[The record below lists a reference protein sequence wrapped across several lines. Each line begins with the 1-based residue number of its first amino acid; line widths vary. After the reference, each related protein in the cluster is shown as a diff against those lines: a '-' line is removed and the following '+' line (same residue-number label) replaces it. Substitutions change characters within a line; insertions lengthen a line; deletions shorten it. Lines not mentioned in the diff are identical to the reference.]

1 MRITDITAEA
11 LAETNDKELLSLHRR
26 CHQLAGSLFATA
38 RERAED
44 DDEGKVTW
52 EDLVN
57 AHALIAAEME
67 AREMNHDVRDR
78 LDRESAR
85 VEKGAVSLEYLKAR
99 LAEAQDVVVVENFI
113 SIAGSVVQ
121 KGERAGDVDL
131 VIRQDR
137 RDTSLE
143 ILTRKVFDPEKQ
155 GYLHWV
161 YQASG
166 PHADYIPAFDLV
178 LRPKKEFKVHTVK
191 AGLKPITR
199 YTPSKPAMMGFT
211 EFFSADE
218 LWEKWASKQGVPL
231 YVSPKVDGF
240 RCIMQKAGDRVSIY
254 FEDSKEER
262 SDRLPSLKNA
272 LLDAPDCIIE
282 GELQAAKDR
291 KFLAR
296 PQVFSMLAG
305 QLEAQPYVFL
315 YDLLYVEPEGD
326 VHEKPFSERYELLK
340 SLGKK
345 LGERFVVLPQLLVKG
360 EGEFK
365 RAAKEMVSWQPFR
378 GAGLAIEGV
387 VARRSDMAYT
397 FAATDDYAKFKTW
410 CELKVKVLKVEKTAN
425 GYVYE
430 CALRDDETG
439 EDVVLG
445 KTFVSKEKLASEGDT
460 LNVMVEEL
468 LLYPDGKVAWGK
480 PYPMGPD
487 RSRPAYTVSQA
498 IDIARRGKVLKE
510 LQQASKEESA
520 GEVVERRVKDAY
532 LRKLTAGGFKP
543 GADYTL
549 HEIGSTERG
558 YLYRVDDGY
567 GEWYLLAAPERVHF
581 IAVKMADVQA
591 FSAGRLLKGVLTKER
606 VKELGWST
614 DAWDRALLKWFGG
627 NTAAGAAQGDAD
639 AVAKALSKPFS
650 SPGGKDAWVKLLLAK
665 IPVHKVYVEPYAG
678 GASLFW
684 AKEPS
689 EKEVLSDIDPDVV
702 AVYKFLQSASDDDF
716 EWMRKQKWEWSPSHF
731 KLLKE
736 SEPRSLRERAYRY
749 KHLNLF
755 SVRGDG
761 EVLYTTD
768 RARGL
773 TGQAFLRNLE
783 KYRDRLR
790 NVTILQRD
798 ALAVM
803 KTYDSPD
810 TFFYI
815 DPPWKPVGTGK
826 EWHDFD
832 ETTFVEAVL
841 ALKGKV
847 LISYQ
852 GTLPLADWH
861 KKSYTRAGGGI
872 AANSK
877 QTLYWNYDE
886 RKATANK
893 AAAAPADEGE
903 TRGERAEKFWKENW
917 HKLYPKSGKGRFVLH
932 EHWRGLSEDEVNLP
946 REELIR
952 RGHSLHSDLRL
963 ESDGVLHGW
972 TVFLGKAED
981 NATNRLVS
989 LPPDDNL
996 QVAPKLAQP
1005 KGWLTF
1011 EGVSEPGEVG
1021 ATTGKYAR
1029 FDIADSGTY
1038 EAGVWREHAVEY
1050 FFHGKKLKGR
1060 LLVQYAPL
1068 GGRRVWIIDRPEDQ
1082 KPYAESHGLGDVVQ
1096 ELKEKGQKWLWW
1108 KKPGEKPRL
1117 IDVGA
1122 FEFRKASARRTVPI
1136 AKVDAAR
1143 QIVYG
1148 IVLDPYIVDSQ
1159 GDWVPVLEV
1168 EKAAH
1173 RYLVK
1178 SRTIGD
1184 QHQKKADAELVES
1197 WLVPYPTPEDYR
1209 KAIAGEPHKVY
1220 RLKFG
1225 ESEVHSGAWVVGI
1238 HVISKRLWQEVQSG
1252 AKTGL
1257 SIGAV
1262 GERTR
1267 NVTQA
1272 LPEFEV
1278 VEPEETPVFTAG

>member
-1 MRITDITAEA
+1 MRAVRVADITAGV
-11 LAETNDKELLSLHRR
+11 LAEVNDKELLSLHRR

-44 DDEGKVTW
+44 DDEGKLTW

-57 AHALIAAEME
+57 AHALIVAEME
-67 AREMNHDVRDR
+67 ARKMNHNARDR

-143 ILTRKVFDPEKQ
+143 ILTRKVFDPEKR

-178 LRPKKEFKVHTVK
+178 LRPKREFKVHTVK
-191 AGLKPITR
+191 AALKPITR
-199 YTPSKPAMMGFT
+199 YTPTKPRMTGYT

-218 LWEKWASKQGVPL
+218 LWKWASEQDVPL

-240 RCIMQKAGDRVSIY
+240 RCIMQKAGGRVSIY

-262 SDRLPSLKNA
+262 GDELPA
-272 LLDAPDCIIE
+272 LAAALEKAPDCIIE
-282 GELQAAKDR
+282 GELQAARDG

-296 PQVFSMLAG
+296 PQVFSVLAG
-305 QLEAQPYVFL
+305 QLEAQAYVFL

-326 VHEKPFSERYELLK
+326 VHEKSFSERYELLK

-345 LGERFVVLPQLLVKG
+345 LGEHFVVLPQVLARGKA
-360 EGEFK
+360 EFK
-365 RAAKEMVSWQPFR
+365 RAAKEMASWQPFR
-378 GAGLAIEGV
+378 GADLAIEGV
-387 VARRSDMAYT
+387 VARRSDMPYT
-397 FAATDDYAKFKTW
+397 FGPTDDYSKWKTW
-410 CELKVKVLKVEKTAN
+410 CEIKVKVVEVNRTEN

-430 CALRDDETG
+430 CALRDDKTG
-439 EDVVLG
+439 EDVPLG
-445 KTFVSKEKLASEGDT
+445 RTFVSKEKLANEGDT
-460 LNVMVEEL
+460 LNVMIEEL
-468 LLYPDGKVAWGK
+468 LLYPNGKVAWGK

-487 RSRPAYTVSQA
+487 RSRPAYTVAQA
-498 IDIARRGKVLKE
+498 IDVARRGKVLKVIHE
-510 LQQASKEESA
+510 GIANKASGTDEERVEASYVRRLRAA
-520 GEVVERRVKDAY
+520 GYEVGDGHSVHKVGDSDK
-532 LRKLTAGGFKP
+532 
-543 GADYTL
+543 
-549 HEIGSTERG
+549 GSI
-558 YLYRVDDGY
+558 YRVNDGY
-567 GEWYLLAAPERVHF
+567 GEWYFLAASERVHF
-581 IAVKMADVQA
+581 LCVKMADVGA
-591 FSAGRLLKGVLTKER
+591 FSAGKLLKGVLTKER
-606 VKELGWST
+606 VKELGWDT
-614 DAWDRALLKWFGG
+614 DTWDRALLAWLRGKGEE
-627 NTAAGAAQGDAD
+627 TKK
-639 AVAKALSKPFS
+639 AV
-650 SPGGKDAWVKLLLAK
+650 
-665 IPVHKVYVEPYAG
+665 
-678 GASLFW
+678 
-684 AKEPS
+684 
-689 EKEVLSDIDPDVV
+689 
-702 AVYKFLQSASDDDF
+702 
-716 EWMRKQKWEWSPSHF
+716 
-731 KLLKE
+731 
-736 SEPRSLRERAYRY
+736 
-749 KHLNLF
+749 
-755 SVRGDG
+755 
-761 EVLYTTD
+761 
-768 RARGL
+768 
-773 TGQAFLRNLE
+773 
-783 KYRDRLR
+783 
-790 NVTILQRD
+790 
-798 ALAVM
+798 
-803 KTYDSPD
+803 
-810 TFFYI
+810 
-815 DPPWKPVGTGK
+815 
-826 EWHDFD
+826 
-832 ETTFVEAVL
+832 
-841 ALKGKV
+841 
-847 LISYQ
+847 
-852 GTLPLADWH
+852 
-861 KKSYTRAGGGI
+861 
-872 AANSK
+872 
-877 QTLYWNYDE
+877 
-886 RKATANK
+886 
-893 AAAAPADEGE
+893 PADEGE

-963 ESDGVLHGW
+963 ESNGTLHGW

-981 NATNRLVS
+981 NATNRLIS

-1021 ATTGKYAR
+1021 ATTGRYAR
-1029 FDIADSGTY
+1029 FDIVDSGTY
-1038 EAGVWREHAVEY
+1038 EAGVWREHMMEY
-1050 FFHGKKLKGR
+1050 FFHGKRLEGR

-1082 KPYAESHGLGDVVQ
+1082 RPYAETHDLEEVVR
-1096 ELKEKGQKWLWW
+1096 ELKDKGQKWLIWR
-1108 KKPGEKPRL
+1108 KPGEKPRL

-1122 FEFRKASARRTVPI
+1122 FQLEKQSSRKVVPI
-1136 AKVDAAR
+1136 AKVDSAR

-1209 KAIAGEPHKVY
+1209 KAIDGESHKVY
-1220 RLKFG
+1220 QFKFG
-1225 ESEVHSGAWVVGI
+1225 KSEVHSGAWVVGI

-1252 AKTGL
+1252 EKTGL

-1278 VEPEETPVFTAG
+1278 VEPDEMPVFVAAK

>member
-1 MRITDITAEA
+1 MRIAEITADA
-11 LAETNDKELLSLHRR
+11 LAEVNDKELLSLHRR

-44 DDEGKVTW
+44 DDEGKLTW

-67 AREMNHDVRDR
+67 ARDMNHNVRDR

-99 LAEAQDVVVVENFI
+99 LAEAQDIVVVENFI

-137 RDTSLE
+137 RDPGLE
-143 ILTRKVFDPEKQ
+143 ILTRKVFDPEKR
-155 GYLHWV
+155 GYLHWI
-161 YQASG
+161 YQESG
-166 PHADYIPAFDLV
+166 PHADYVPAFDLV

-191 AGLKPITR
+191 ARLRPVTR
-199 YTPSKPAMMGFT
+199 YTPSKPAMIGYT

-218 LWEKWASKQGVPL
+218 LWEKWASEQDVPL

-262 SDRLPSLKNA
+262 GDELPA
-272 LLDAPDCIIE
+272 LTAALGKASDCIIE
-282 GELQAAKDR
+282 GELQAARDGR
-291 KFLAR
+291 FLAR
-296 PQVFSMLAG
+296 PQVFSVIAG
-305 QLEAQPYVFL
+305 KLEATLYVFL
-315 YDLLYVEPEGD
+315 YDLLYVDPEGD
-326 VHEKPFSERYELLK
+326 VHDRPFSERYELLK
-340 SLGKK
+340 SLGEK
-345 LGERFVVLPQLLVKG
+345 LGENFVVLPQRLVKG

-365 RAAKEMVSWQPFR
+365 RAAKEMASWQPFR

-387 VARRSDMAYT
+387 VARRSDMPYT

-430 CALRDDETG
+430 CALRDDGTG

-445 KTFVSKEKLASEGDT
+445 RTFVSKERLASEGDT
-460 LNVMVEEL
+460 LNVMIEEL

-487 RSRPAYTVSQA
+487 RSRPAYTVAQA
-498 IDIARRGKVLKE
+498 IDIARRGKVLKVIHE
-510 LQQASKEESA
+510 GIANKASGTDEERVEASYVRRLRAA
-520 GEVVERRVKDAY
+520 GYEVGDGHSVHKVGDSDK
-532 LRKLTAGGFKP
+532 
-543 GADYTL
+543 
-549 HEIGSTERG
+549 GSI
-558 YLYRVDDGY
+558 YRVNDGY
-567 GEWYLLAAPERVHF
+567 GEWYFLAASERVHF
-581 IAVKMADVQA
+581 LAVKMADVQA
-591 FSAGRLLKGVLTKER
+591 FSAGRLLKGVLTQER
-606 VKELGWST
+606 VKELGWDT
-614 DAWDRALLKWFGG
+614 EAWDRALLKWLRGDI
-627 NTAAGAAQGDAD
+627 AAGAAQGDAD
-639 AVAKALSKPFS
+639 AVEKALSKPFS
-650 SPGGKDAWVKLLLAK
+650 SPGGKDAWVGLLLAK

-689 EKEVLSDIDPDVV
+689 EKEVLADIDADVV
-702 AVYKFLQSASDDDF
+702 AVYRFLKTGTDEDF

-731 KLLKE
+731 EQLKK
-736 SEPRSLRERAYRY
+736 SRPGNLREQAYRWKY
-749 KHLNLF
+749 LNLF

-761 EVLYTTD
+761 EEIVRSD
-768 RARGL
+768 RARHY
-773 TGQAFLRNLE
+773 TAKVFLGNLE
-783 KYRDRLR
+783 RYRERLR

-803 KTYDSPD
+803 KAYDSPD
-810 TFFYI
+810 TFFYL
-815 DPPWKPVGTGK
+815 DPPWKPVGTGE
-826 EWHDFD
+826 EWRDFD
-832 ETTFVEAVL
+832 ETAFAEAVL

-852 GTLPLADWH
+852 GDLPLPDWH
-861 KKSYTRAGGGI
+861 KRSFTRAGGGI
-872 AANSK
+872 AEDSK
-877 QTLYWNYDE
+877 QTLYWNYE
-886 RKATANK
+886 VRKATADK
-893 AAAAPADEGE
+893 AAPADEGE
-903 TRGERAEKFWKENW
+903 TRGERAEKLWQENW
-917 HKLYPKSGKGRFVLH
+917 YRLYPKSGKGRFVLH
-932 EHWRGLSEDEVNLP
+932 EHWRGLSEDEVDLP

-963 ESDGVLHGW
+963 ESNGTLHGW

-981 NATNRLVS
+981 NATNRLIT

-996 QVAPKLAQP
+996 QVAPKLVQP

-1029 FDIADSGTY
+1029 FDIIDSGTY
-1038 EAGVWREHAVEY
+1038 EAGVWREHMMEY
-1050 FFHGKKLKGR
+1050 VFHGKKLKGR

-1068 GGRRVWIIDRPEDQ
+1068 GGRRVWIIDKPEDQ
-1082 KPYAESHGLGDVVQ
+1082 RPYAETHDLEGVVR
-1096 ELKEKGQKWLWW
+1096 ELKDKGQKWLIWR
-1108 KKPGEKPRL
+1108 KPGEKPRL

-1122 FEFRKASARRTVPI
+1122 FEFKKASACRIVPI
-1136 AKVDAAR
+1136 AKVDSAR

-1178 SRTIGD
+1178 SRIIGD
-1184 QHQKKADAELVES
+1184 QHKKKADAELVES

-1209 KAIAGEPHKVY
+1209 KAIAGESHKVY
-1220 RLKFG
+1220 QFKFG
-1225 ESEVHSGAWVVGI
+1225 DSEVHSGAWVVGI
-1238 HVISKRLWQEVQSG
+1238 HVLSKRLWDGVVSG

-1267 NVTQA
+1267 NAAEA
-1272 LPEFEV
+1272 LPEFET
-1278 VEPEETPVFTAG
+1278 VEPEKIPAFVSAG

>member
-1 MRITDITAEA
+1 MSHFAVPGDWGGFFIRGDRVTGLRAVRIADITAEA
-11 LAETNDKELLSLHRR
+11 LAEVNDKELLSLHRR

-44 DDEGKVTW
+44 DDEGKLTW

-57 AHALIAAEME
+57 SHALIVAEIE
-67 AREMNHDVRDR
+67 AREMNHNVRDR

-131 VIRQDR
+131 VIRRDR
-137 RDTSLE
+137 RDPALE

-161 YQASG
+161 YQATG
-166 PHADYIPAFDLV
+166 PHADYIPVFDLV
-178 LRPKKEFKVHTVK
+178 LRPKKEFKVHAVK
-191 AGLKPITR
+191 ASLKPITR

-218 LWEKWASKQGVPL
+218 LWEKWASEQDVPL

-240 RCIMQKAGDRVSIY
+240 RCILQKAGNKVSIY

-262 SDRLPSLKNA
+262 GDELPA
-272 LLDAPDCIIE
+272 LTAALGKAPDCIIE
-282 GELQAAKDR
+282 GELQAARDG

-305 QLEAQPYVFL
+305 KIEAQPYVFL

-345 LGERFVVLPQLLVKG
+345 LGERFVVLPQLLVKS
-360 EGEFK
+360 EAEFK
-365 RAAKEMVSWQPFR
+365 RAAREMASWQPFR
-378 GAGLAIEGV
+378 NAGLAIEGV
-387 VARRSDMAYT
+387 VARRSDMPYT
-397 FAATDDYAKFKTW
+397 YGATDDYSKWKTW
-410 CELKVKVLKVEKTAN
+410 CEIKVKVLEVKRTEN

-430 CALRDDETG
+430 CALRDDKTG
-439 EDVVLG
+439 EGVPLG

-498 IDIARRGKVLKE
+498 VDIARRGRVLKE
-510 LQQASKEESA
+510 I
-520 GEVVERRVKDAY
+520 
-532 LRKLTAGGFKP
+532 T
-543 GADYTL
+543 
-549 HEIGSTERG
+549 
-558 YLYRVDDGY
+558 
-567 GEWYLLAAPERVHF
+567 
-581 IAVKMADVQA
+581 
-591 FSAGRLLKGVLTKER
+591 
-606 VKELGWST
+606 
-614 DAWDRALLKWFGG
+614 
-627 NTAAGAAQGDAD
+627 
-639 AVAKALSKPFS
+639 
-650 SPGGKDAWVKLLLAK
+650 
-665 IPVHKVYVEPYAG
+665 
-678 GASLFW
+678 
-684 AKEPS
+684 
-689 EKEVLSDIDPDVV
+689 EKEAP
-702 AVYKFLQSASDDDF
+702 
-716 EWMRKQKWEWSPSHF
+716 
-731 KLLKE
+731 
-736 SEPRSLRERAYRY
+736 
-749 KHLNLF
+749 
-755 SVRGDG
+755 G
-761 EVLYTTD
+761 EE
-768 RARGL
+768 G
-773 TGQAFLRNLE
+773 
-783 KYRDRLR
+783 
-790 NVTILQRD
+790 
-798 ALAVM
+798 
-803 KTYDSPD
+803 
-810 TFFYI
+810 
-815 DPPWKPVGTGK
+815 
-826 EWHDFD
+826 
-832 ETTFVEAVL
+832 
-841 ALKGKV
+841 
-847 LISYQ
+847 
-852 GTLPLADWH
+852 
-861 KKSYTRAGGGI
+861 
-872 AANSK
+872 
-877 QTLYWNYDE
+877 
-886 RKATANK
+886 
-893 AAAAPADEGE
+893 EGE
-903 TRGERAEKFWKENW
+903 TRGERAERFWRENW
-917 HKLYPKSGKGRFVLH
+917 HKFYPKAGKGRFVLH
-932 EHWRGLSEDEVNLP
+932 EHWRGLNEDEVNLP

-981 NATNRLVS
+981 NATNRLIS
-989 LPPDDNL
+989 LPADDNL

-1029 FDIADSGTY
+1029 FDIVDSGAY
-1038 EAGVWREHAVEY
+1038 EAGVWREHAMEY

-1068 GGRRVWIIDRPEDQ
+1068 GGRRVWIIDKPEDQ
-1082 KPYAESHGLGDVVQ
+1082 RPYAETHDLEDVVR
-1096 ELKEKGQKWLWW
+1096 ELKDKGQKRLIWR
-1108 KKPGEKPRL
+1108 KPGEKPRL

-1122 FEFRKASARRTVPI
+1122 FEFTKASARRIVPI
-1136 AKVDAAR
+1136 AKVDSAR

-1159 GDWVPVLEV
+1159 GDWVSVLEV

-1184 QHQKKADAELVES
+1184 QHQRKADAELVES

-1209 KAIAGEPHKVY
+1209 KAITGESHKVY
-1220 RLKFG
+1220 QFKFG

-1238 HVISKRLWQEVQSG
+1238 HVISKQLWDEVVSG
-1252 AKTGL
+1252 KKTGL

-1267 NVTQA
+1267 NAAEV
-1272 LPEFEV
+1272 LPEFET
-1278 VEPEETPVFTAG
+1278 VEPEKIPAFVSAG